1 MTVRCRL
8 CGQEWPRD
16 PALDVPCPACH
27 AATGRKCRR
36 PSGHSCGHSCEIHA
50 ERDRAA
56 MEAGKLEACPM
67 AGPPRP
73 ALEADRQFA
82 LRL

>member
-8 CGQEWPRD
+8 CGREWPRD
-16 PALDVPCPACH
+16 PALEVPCPACH
-27 AATGRKCRR
+27 AAAGRKCRR
-36 PSGHSCGHSCEIHA
+36 PSGHPCDIHA

-67 AGPPRP
+67 AGSSQP
-73 ALEADRQFA
+73 APEAGRQFA